1 MSDLPVRMSN
11 SEIQTFKQCRRKW
24 YLSYYRRLKQRES
37 ELTGP
42 LAFGSRVHDALD
54 LHYTTGELLLDVWE
68 QLCSTDRTLYVAS
81 GRDLTEFEN
90 EAELGRIMLEGYL
103 EWNAEEGIDADL
115 EIVSTEERLSVPMLG
130 GTVELMAKLDM
141 RIRRLSD
148 GVRLFRDFKT
158 AASFNDFIR
167 TGHMSEQ
174 MKTYML
180 IEAMQ
185 KDEAVRVEGGLF
197 TLLKKVKRT
206 AKAVP
211 PFYQQ
216 LEIRHNVFTLR
227 SFWSSIN
234 GVLTDMMK
242 VRTELDAGAD
252 PAYVVYPTP
261 GRDCTWKCQ
270 FFAICPMFD
279 DGSAVES
286 AIDML
291 YTVGD
296 PYDYYGEID
305 GPKGDV

>member
-1 MSDLPVRMSN
+1 MSN
-11 SEIQTFKQCRRKW
+11 SEIQTYKQCKRKW
-24 YLSYYRRLKQRES
+24 WLSYYRRLKQRGHEQ
-37 ELTGP
+37 TGP

-54 LHYTTGELLLDVWE
+54 AHYTTGELLLDVWE
-68 QLCSTDRTLYVAS
+68 QLTSEARTLHVAN
-81 GRDLTEFEN
+81 GRDITEFEN

-103 EWNAEEGIDADL
+103 EWNEEEGNDADI
-115 EIVSTEERLSVPMLG
+115 EIISTEERLSVPMLG
-130 GTVELMAKLDM
+130 GAVELMAKLDM
-141 RIRRLSD
+141 RVRRMSD
-148 GVRLFRDFKT
+148 GVRLFRDWKT
-158 AASFNDFIR
+158 SANFSDFIR

-174 MKTYML
+174 MLTYML

-185 KDEAVRVEGGLF
+185 KDEEVRVEGGLF

-206 AKAVP
+206 AKANP

-227 SFWSSIN
+227 SFWSRIN

-242 VRTELDAGAD
+242 TRTELDSGAD
-252 PAYVVYPTP
+252 PAFVAYPTP
-261 GRDCTWKCQ
+261 SRDCTWKCQ

-286 AIDML
+286 AVDML

-296 PYDYYGEID
+296 PYDYYGQID
-305 GPKGDV
+305 GPKGEL